1 MQIVTLT
8 AFFGFIFILSF
19 FGWKKLWFDRF
30 GGKFLLHSNFYIAEM
45 PVFKNTADLDTRM
58 YARTKTLSIF
68 WSMFSSVLT
77 SLDQEYWVTHC
88 GVDGYLYL
96 LF

>member
-1 MQIVTLT
+1 M
-8 AFFGFIFILSF
+8 
-19 FGWKKLWFDRF
+19 
-30 GGKFLLHSNFYIAEM
+30 E
-45 PVFKNTADLDTRM
+45 TRM

-68 WSMFSSVLT
+68 WSMFSSVV
-77 SLDQEYWVTHC
+77 SELDQEYWVTHC

>member
-1 MQIVTLT
+1 
-8 AFFGFIFILSF
+8 
-19 FGWKKLWFDRF
+19 
-30 GGKFLLHSNFYIAEM
+30 M
-45 PVFKNTADLDTRM
+45 PVFKNTADLETRM

-96 LF
+96 LFQRRFLRLTLYLSGVNVALSVIMNLIVDED